1 MRVSEDSLRSVVAF
15 KISRARE
22 TEENSFA
29 RFCRAR
35 NFLSSFTI
43 TPLCGEREISFFLGT
58 HPFSMISGEK

>member
-43 TPLCGEREISFFLGT
+43 TPFAEPRNFFFFRHAT
-58 HPFSMISGEK
+58 IFDD